1 MKTAITY
8 YQARAKLGHRTD
20 LNSSQKGIAMN
31 RFKVFSKSCFALVGI
46 ALAVALAPFGQT
58 VPVQSVPVPTVTI
71 LPLPAV
77 AVSAP
82 TSSVAPVPV
91 IWKVPPADWVPR

>member
-58 VPVQSVPVPTVTI
+58 VPVQSVPVPTVLESAVPILKQQSTI
-71 LPLPAV
+71 RKLGKSIDLP
-77 AVSAP
+77 
-82 TSSVAPVPV
+82 
-91 IWKVPPADWVPR
+91 I